1 MIMSSVSR
9 MTNVN
14 GNLYIYGSLMSLSRS
29 G

>member
-1 MIMSSVSR
+1 MMMSSVCR

-14 GNLYIYGSLMSLSRS
+14 GKLYIYGSLMSLSRS